1 MSSDSSSPARPHDEP
16 VEGTDPLARST
27 SDLVHSRV
35 GRYLVLAKAGVGGM
49 GIVYGAYD
57 PELDRKVALKFL
69 LAGSGVKQA
78 ERRARLLREA
88 QALAKFSHP
97 EIVAVYDFGEHPV
110 GVWLAMEFVDGRTL
124 GAWAEETLRS
134 WREVLA
140 VMLAAGRGVAAAHAA
155 GLIHRDL
162 KPDNIMVGHDGR
174 VRVMDFGLT
183 TSLGQTPAVGH
194 SPLEDSTTV
203 SGAPL
208 TPRGS
213 LLGTPAYMA
222 PEQFSRAE
230 VTAAADQFSFC
241 VTLWELLF
249 GERPFAGRTTRELS
263 ASVLGGRLRPPS
275 RRSGVP
281 SWLQRI
287 CERGLALAPENR
299 WPSMQ
304 ALLEQLERGQS
315 RGRARKLALG
325 VGVLACLAAAGEGY
339 RQFERGQRIAACE
352 AEGATIGEVWN
363 DEARMQVH
371 AALVGTDMSYA
382 TDTADKVMPW
392 LNTYAREWQSA
403 RATACTNTTVYE
415 EDAWDADMLDRSRWC
430 LDERRM
436 DLEALVVQLESGDPL
451 AVSRAVQAAAALG
464 RVDPCVDAA
473 WLARLPTPP
482 IAEREQVREIRA
494 ELSRAS
500 ALRAVGAYGEGLAIA
515 QESLTRAE
523 VLGWPPLLALA
534 RLRVGGLLAETG
546 KFEDSVALIK
556 DAYFEATSAGAP
568 EVASEAATTLV
579 FLVGVRLAQHAE
591 GKEWARHAELAL
603 SALPDGLRLREAT
616 LLNFRAGVEKLS
628 GSYEQA
634 KRLQQRSLEL
644 QEHALGTNHPD
655 IWSASS
661 NLAVIHEA
669 LGEYEQ
675 AQVLHER
682 ALTVAGDTLGASHPQ
697 LASILNNL
705 AENHR
710 LAGEPEEAKRLLE
723 RAVAIKEHALGP
735 THPSVANSLG
745 NLALAIQGMGSYAEA
760 TPLHERALAI
770 KEAALG
776 PEHPEV
782 ASCLNNLGEN
792 YRLNH
797 DYERALAVHQRALAI
812 KVAKLGPD
820 HSSVGMS
827 LNNLAMVHQALGEL
841 EQATT
846 HYERA
851 LAILEHELGAEHPYT
866 SYPLVGLA
874 ETALRQKRPGDALR
888 LAERSLAILEKAS
901 SPPRE
906 MADAHFALAQ
916 ALWDT
921 GGSQPRAVD
930 LARQARTS
938 LAGAGATDSVVKIDA
953 WLAAHVVER

>member
-1 MSSDSSSPARPHDEP
+1 MSSDSSSPTRPHDEP
-16 VEGTDPLARST
+16 VEGTDPLVRST

-263 ASVLGGRLRPPS
+263 ASVLGGRLRTPS
-275 RRSGVP
+275 RHRGVP

-304 ALLEQLERGQS
+304 ALLEQLDRGQS

-382 TDTADKVMPW
+382 ADTADKVMPW
-392 LNTYAREWQSA
+392 LNTYAREWQA
-403 RATACTNTTVYE
+403 VRATACTNTTVYE

-436 DLEALVVQLESGDPL
+436 DLEA
-451 AVSRAVQAAAALG
+451 
-464 RVDPCVDAA
+464 
-473 WLARLPTPP
+473 
-482 IAEREQVREIRA
+482 
-494 ELSRAS
+494 
-500 ALRAVGAYGEGLAIA
+500 
-515 QESLTRAE
+515 
-523 VLGWPPLLALA
+523 
-534 RLRVGGLLAETG
+534 
-546 KFEDSVALIK
+546 
-556 DAYFEATSAGAP
+556 
-568 EVASEAATTLV
+568 
-579 FLVGVRLAQHAE
+579 
-591 GKEWARHAELAL
+591 
-603 SALPDGLRLREAT
+603 
-616 LLNFRAGVEKLS
+616 
-628 GSYEQA
+628 
-634 KRLQQRSLEL
+634 
-644 QEHALGTNHPD
+644 
-655 IWSASS
+655 
-661 NLAVIHEA
+661 
-669 LGEYEQ
+669 
-675 AQVLHER
+675 
-682 ALTVAGDTLGASHPQ
+682 
-697 LASILNNL
+697 
-705 AENHR
+705 
-710 LAGEPEEAKRLLE
+710 
-723 RAVAIKEHALGP
+723 
-735 THPSVANSLG
+735 
-745 NLALAIQGMGSYAEA
+745 
-760 TPLHERALAI
+760 
-770 KEAALG
+770 
-776 PEHPEV
+776 
-782 ASCLNNLGEN
+782 
-792 YRLNH
+792 
-797 DYERALAVHQRALAI
+797 
-812 KVAKLGPD
+812 
-820 HSSVGMS
+820 
-827 LNNLAMVHQALGEL
+827 
-841 EQATT
+841 
-846 HYERA
+846 
-851 LAILEHELGAEHPYT
+851 
-866 SYPLVGLA
+866 
-874 ETALRQKRPGDALR
+874 
-888 LAERSLAILEKAS
+888 
-901 SPPRE
+901 
-906 MADAHFALAQ
+906 
-916 ALWDT
+916 
-921 GGSQPRAVD
+921 
-930 LARQARTS
+930 
-938 LAGAGATDSVVKIDA
+938 
-953 WLAAHVVER
+953 